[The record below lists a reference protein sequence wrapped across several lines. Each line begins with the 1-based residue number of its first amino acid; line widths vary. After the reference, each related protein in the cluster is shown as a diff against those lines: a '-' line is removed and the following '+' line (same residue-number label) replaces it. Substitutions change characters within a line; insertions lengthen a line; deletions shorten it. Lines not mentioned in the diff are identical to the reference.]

1 MAVPASSGGE
11 QVDDFLDRCIGTMIG
26 RLEPAIGSALR
37 IGPMVEATVGGR
49 TAQALMKEEEQ
60 QSNLDAFCREA
71 VGIVSSVPL
80 QQAVSLEL
88 AQIVAQLVQAIALLR
103 DPEAGEHGLMDLLSR
118 PAADAR
124 AAVQEDL
131 HQPDDAGCRGS

>member
-1 MAVPASSGGE
+1 MEGRASSGSD
-11 QVDDFLDRCIGTMIG
+11 QIDDFLDCCIGTMIG

-37 IGPMVEATVGGR
+37 VGPVVEAAVGER

-88 AQIVAQLVQAIALLR
+88 AQVVAQLVQAIAVLR
-103 DPEAGEHGLMDLLSR
+103 EPEGGEHGFMDLLSR
-118 PAADAR
+118 PAADVR
-124 AAVQEDL
+124 AAIKISASIAV
-131 HQPDDAGCRGS
+131 

>member
-1 MAVPASSGGE
+1 
-11 QVDDFLDRCIGTMIG
+11 MIG

-37 IGPMVEATVGGR
+37 VGPVVEAAVGER
-49 TAQALMKEEEQ
+49 TAQTLMKEEEQ

-80 QQAVSLEL
+80 QQAVSLEF

-103 DPEAGEHGLMDLLSR
+103 EPEGGEHGFMDLLSC
-118 PAADAR
+118 PAADVR

-131 HQPDDAGCRGS
+131 HQPDDAGLVDPELLHSGSLSCSRPRRGMPGCW